1 MKDLR
6 TPAANPVQET
16 SATPVVVRVRL
27 GGLAGALLAAVGC
40 STAIDSQPVRA
51 LETGE
56 FIRAEGAPKSS
67 FPLDAAA
74 EAAGPVET
82 VRETETIEIDGRTYT
97 EGTEEIIGA
106 DGVDEMDFSIAVDMP
121 VGVPYPIESLVGQI
135 NGRPVYAEEFLLPLE
150 DRILRIVAESP
161 LADAVRSVDA
171 MVVQRFREFV
181 DSELII
187 AEAESKLDSQQQQGV
202 LAWLKSVQEDT
213 IADRGGTR
221 DTASAS
227 IEEEFGLSFDEFMLQ
242 RRSIALASDLLR
254 KRVQPRAI
262 VSWRDIEQAY
272 RRNYATFNPP
282 PMLRIGRIR
291 FSTKRETE
299 QVERAKALVADGADF
314 ATVCAAMEIPDDG
327 AWLELELPTD
337 GIAGTSLTKA
347 VKSRLEG
354 LETGELSEPWV
365 QTAFIS
371 WFAVTGVEKQPGRSI
386 YDPSVQFGLEGELSN
401 LRLVQEQERYLS
413 TLKDRWVSGDIDEMR
428 RRLLAIARLRY
439 LVK

>member
-6 TPAANPVQET
+6 IRAANPASEP
-16 SATPVVVRVRL
+16 SATPVAVWRR
-27 GGLAGALLAAVGC
+27 LAGSAVVLLAALGC
-40 STAIDSQPVRA
+40 STGIDSKPVRT
-51 LETGE
+51 LEAAE
-56 FIRAEGAPKSS
+56 FIRADGESKST

-74 EAAGPVET
+74 EASGPVET
-82 VRETETIEIDGRTYT
+82 VDETETIEIDGRSFT
-97 EGTEEIIGA
+97 EGTEEIVGR
-106 DGVDEMDFSIAVDMP
+106 DGVDEDELLIAVDVP

-161 LADAVRSVDA
+161 LAEAVRSVDA
-171 MVVQRFREFV
+171 LVMQRFREFV

-227 IEEEFGLSFDEFMLQ
+227 IEEEFGVSFDEFMLE
-242 RRSIALASDLLR
+242 RRSLALASDLLR

-272 RRNYATFNPP
+272 RRNYATFNPSP
-282 PMLRIGRIR
+282 TLQIGRIR

-299 QVERAKALVADGADF
+299 KVEQAKALIAGGADF
-314 ATVCAAMEIPDDG
+314 AAVCAAMDIPDGG
-327 AWLELELPTD
+327 AWLDLAVQPPLVELPLLIEGGDRGGHRKET
-337 GIAGTSLTKA
+337 
-347 VKSRLEG
+347 RLPEG
-354 LETGELSEPWV
+354 
-365 QTAFIS
+365 
-371 WFAVTGVEKQPGRSI
+371 GVNNKG
-386 YDPSVQFGLEGELSN
+386 
-401 LRLVQEQERYLS
+401 
-413 TLKDRWVSGDIDEMR
+413 
-428 RRLLAIARLRY
+428 A
-439 LVK
+439 

>member
-6 TPAANPVQET
+6 IRAANPASEP
-16 SATPVVVRVRL
+16 SATPVAVWRR
-27 GGLAGALLAAVGC
+27 LAGSAVVLLAALGC
-40 STAIDSQPVRA
+40 STGIDSKPVRT
-51 LETGE
+51 LEAAE
-56 FIRAEGAPKSS
+56 FIRADGESKST

-74 EAAGPVET
+74 EASGPVET
-82 VRETETIEIDGRTYT
+82 VDETETIEIDGRSFT
-97 EGTEEIIGA
+97 EGTEEIVGR
-106 DGVDEMDFSIAVDMP
+106 DGVDEDELLIAVDVP

-161 LADAVRSVDA
+161 LAEAVRSVDA
-171 MVVQRFREFV
+171 LVMQRFREFV

-227 IEEEFGLSFDEFMLQ
+227 IEEEFGVSFDEFMLE
-242 RRSIALASDLLR
+242 RRSLALASDLLR

-272 RRNYATFNPP
+272 RRNYATFNPSP
-282 PMLRIGRIR
+282 TLQIGRIR

-299 QVERAKALVADGADF
+299 KVEQAKALIAGGADF
-314 ATVCAAMEIPDDG
+314 AAVCAAMDIPDGG
-327 AWLELELPTD
+327 AWLDLELPAD

-354 LETGELSEPWV
+354 LETGKLSEPWV

-371 WFAVTGVEKQPGRSI
+371 WFAITGIEKQPGRSI
-386 YDPSVQFGLEGELSN
+386 YDPSVQFGLESELSN
-401 LRLVQEQERYLS
+401 MRLVQEQERYLS

-439 LVK
+439 LVQ

>member
-1 MKDLR
+1 MEPSR
-6 TPAANPVQET
+6 TRPAQPASNPSTPSVAGWCRRAG
-16 SATPVVVRVRL
+16 SA
-27 GGLAGALLAAVGC
+27 ALLLAISGC
-40 STAIDSQPVRA
+40 STAIDSKPARA
-51 LETGE
+51 LEADEFLRVDGE
-56 FIRAEGAPKSS
+56 SS
-67 FPLDAAA
+67 STFPLDAAA

-82 VRETETIEIDGRTYT
+82 VSETETIEIDGRSYT
-97 EGTEEIIGA
+97 EGSEEILGP
-106 DGVDEMDFSIAVDMP
+106 DGEDEDDYTIAIDVP

-150 DRILRIVAESP
+150 DRILRIVAENP
-161 LADAVRSVDA
+161 LPEAVRSVDSLV
-171 MVVQRFREFV
+171 MQRFREFV

-227 IEEEFGLSFDEFMLQ
+227 IEEEFGVSFDEFMLQ

-282 PMLRIGRIR
+282 PTLRIGRIR
-291 FSTKRETE
+291 FSTRRETE
-299 QVERAKALVADGADF
+299 KVEQAKALIAGGADF
-314 ATVCAAMEIPDDG
+314 AAVCEAMEIPDGG
-327 AWLELELPTD
+327 AWLDLELPPD
-337 GIAGTSLTKA
+337 GIAGTTLTTA

-354 LETGELSEPWV
+354 LEPGELSEPWV

-371 WFAVTGVEKQPGRSI
+371 WFAVTGIEKQPGRSI
-386 YDPSVQFGLEGELSN
+386 YDPSVQFGLESELSN
-401 LRLVQEQERYLS
+401 MRLVQEQERYLG

-439 LVK
+439 LSQ